1 MKSPQMSTLSKEAV
15 QEFGALLLLDHLM
28 RYELLQVEKVELED
42 IIDQLENGV
51 AELKKGFFRSDEQEQ
66 ELSYEKEELREA
78 KKALSEVEQE
88 MEENRHCRL
97 NIALA
102 ETDDEGLESLLN
114 FMESRG
120 TLTVEED
127 NYYKATDKGHEVY
140 QDLVK
145 QLEAYVTHFEVYAY
159 VDLEQGIFG
168 DPETDLLEGDKWSD
182 LRVAVAEHK
191 GIDPY
196 RVVFLAMLSAETF
209 YENPDWKFD
218 LSMGTLFQEMK
229 QIVLEQLHVDDLGYS
244 DSEGKVSGE
253 EVIRDIIEQGSEL
266 VAKRKSR
273 EQEIKGRKQAEE
285 SPDEQVIT
293 TTYYWYT

>member
-1 MKSPQMSTLSKEAV
+1 MKSPQMSTFSKEIV

-28 RYELLQVEKVELED
+28 RYELLQSEKVELED
-42 IIDQLENGV
+42 IIDQLEIVV

-78 KKALSEVEQE
+78 KNALSEVEQE

-127 NYYKATDKGHEVY
+127 NFYKATDKGHEVY

-145 QLEAYVTHFEVYAY
+145 QLEAYVMHFEVYAY

-168 DPETDLLEGDKWSD
+168 DPEKDLLEGEKWSD

-229 QIVLEQLHVDDLGYS
+229 QIVLEQLHMDDLGYS
-244 DSEGKVSGE
+244 DSEGEVSGE
-253 EVIRDIIEQGSEL
+253 EIIRDIIEQGSEL
-266 VAKRKSR
+266 VAKRTSR
-273 EQEIKGRKQAEE
+273 EQENKGRKQEEE

-293 TTYYWYT
+293 TTYYC

>member
-1 MKSPQMSTLSKEAV
+1 MKSPQMSTLSKEAL

-28 RYELLQVEKVELED
+28 RYELLQVEKVELEEL
-42 IIDQLENGV
+42 IDQLENGI

-88 MEENRHCRL
+88 MGENRHCRL

-168 DPETDLLEGDKWSD
+168 DPETDLLEGEKWSD

-273 EQEIKGRKQAEE
+273 KQEIKGRKQAEE

-293 TTYYWYT
+293 TTYYW

>member
-209 YENPDWKFD
+209 YENSDWKFD

-253 EVIRDIIEQGSEL
+253 EVIRDIIEHGSEL

-273 EQEIKGRKQAEE
+273 EQSEE

-293 TTYYWYT
+293 TTYYW

>member
-1 MKSPQMSTLSKEAV
+1 MKSPQMSTLSKEVV

-28 RYELLQVEKVELED
+28 RYELLQIEKVELED

-266 VAKRKSR
+266 AAKRKSR

-293 TTYYWYT
+293 TTYYW

>member
-1 MKSPQMSTLSKEAV
+1 MKSPQMSTLSKEAL

-28 RYELLQVEKVELED
+28 RYELLQIEKVELED

-88 MEENRHCRL
+88 MEENRHFRL

-102 ETDDEGLESLLN
+102 ETDDGGLESLLN

-229 QIVLEQLHVDDLGYS
+229 QIVLEQLHLDDLGYS

-266 VAKRKSR
+266 AAKRKSR
-273 EQEIKGRKQAEE
+273 EQKIKGRKQAEE

-293 TTYYWYT
+293 TTYYW

>member
-42 IIDQLENGV
+42 IIDQLEIGV

-168 DPETDLLEGDKWSD
+168 DPETDLLEGEKWSD

-266 VAKRKSR
+266 VAQRKSR

-293 TTYYWYT
+293 TTYYW

>member
-1 MKSPQMSTLSKEAV
+1 MSTLSKEAV

-266 VAKRKSR
+266 AAKRKSR

-293 TTYYWYT
+293 NTYYW

>member
-42 IIDQLENGV
+42 MIDQLENGV

-88 MEENRHCRL
+88 MEENRHCRM
-97 NIALA
+97 NIALV

-168 DPETDLLEGDKWSD
+168 DPEKDLLESEKWSD
-182 LRVAVAEHK
+182 LRVAVAEFK

-218 LSMGTLFQEMK
+218 LSMGTLFQEME
-229 QIVLEQLHVDDLGYS
+229 QIVEEQLHVDELGYC
-244 DSEGKVSGE
+244 DSEGEFSGE
-253 EVIRDIIEQGSEL
+253 EVIHDIIKQGSEL
-266 VAKRKSR
+266 AAKRKR
-273 EQEIKGRKQAEE
+273 KDKGINGGKHLEE
-285 SPDEQVIT
+285 SSDEQVIT
-293 TTYYWYT
+293 TTYYL

>member
-1 MKSPQMSTLSKEAV
+1 MSKEAV

-28 RYELLQVEKVELED
+28 RYELLQIEKVELED

-78 KKALSEVEQE
+78 IKALSEVEQE

-114 FMESRG
+114 FMEGRG
-120 TLTVEED
+120 TLTVEDD
-127 NYYKATDKGHEVY
+127 NFYKATDKGHEVY

-168 DPETDLLEGDKWSD
+168 NPETDLLEGDKWSD

-218 LSMGTLFQEMK
+218 LSMGTLFQEME
-229 QIVLEQLHVDDLGYS
+229 QIALEQLHVDDLGYS
-244 DSEGKVSGE
+244 ESEDKVSGE
-253 EVIRDIIEQGSEL
+253 VVIRDIIEQGSEL
-266 VAKRKSR
+266 AAKRKSR

-293 TTYYWYT
+293 TTYYW

>member
-1 MKSPQMSTLSKEAV
+1 MKSPQMSTLSKEVV

-28 RYELLQVEKVELED
+28 RYELLQSEKVELED
-42 IIDQLENGV
+42 IIDQLEIVV

-78 KKALSEVEQE
+78 KNALSEVEQE

-127 NYYKATDKGHEVY
+127 NFYKATDKGHEVY

-145 QLEAYVTHFEVYAY
+145 QLEAYVMHFEVYAY

-244 DSEGKVSGE
+244 DSEGEVSGE
-253 EVIRDIIEQGSEL
+253 EIIRDIIEQGSEL
-266 VAKRKSR
+266 VAKRTSR
-273 EQEIKGRKQAEE
+273 EKENKGRKQEEE

-293 TTYYWYT
+293 TTYYC

>member
-28 RYELLQVEKVELED
+28 RYELLQIEKVELED

-78 KKALSEVEQE
+78 KKALSEVKQE
-88 MEENRHCRL
+88 MEENSHYRL

-229 QIVLEQLHVDDLGYS
+229 EIVLEQLHVDDLGYS
-244 DSEGKVSGE
+244 ESEGKVSGE

-266 VAKRKSR
+266 AAKRKSR

-293 TTYYWYT
+293 TTYYC

>member
-1 MKSPQMSTLSKEAV
+1 MRTLSKEAI

-28 RYELLQVEKVELED
+28 RYEMLQIEKVELED

-78 KKALSEVEQE
+78 KKALSDVEQD

-218 LSMGTLFQEMK
+218 LSMGTLFQEME
-229 QIVLEQLHVDDLGYS
+229 QIALEQLHVDDLGYS

-266 VAKRKSR
+266 AAKRKSR
-273 EQEIKGRKQAEE
+273 KQEIKVRKQAEE

-293 TTYYWYT
+293 TTYYW

>member
-1 MKSPQMSTLSKEAV
+1 MKSPQMSTLSKEAL

-28 RYELLQVEKVELED
+28 RYELLQIEKVELED
-42 IIDQLENGV
+42 IIDQLKNGV
-51 AELKKGFFRSDEQEQ
+51 VELKKGFFRSDEQEQ

-253 EVIRDIIEQGSEL
+253 EVIRDIIEQGIEL
-266 VAKRKSR
+266 VAEIKSR
-273 EQEIKGRKQAEE
+273 KQEIKGRKQTED

-293 TTYYWYT
+293 KTYYW

>member
-1 MKSPQMSTLSKEAV
+1 MKSPQMSTLSKEAI
-15 QEFGALLLLDHLM
+15 QEFGALLVLDHLM
-28 RYELLQVEKVELED
+28 RYELLQVEKLELED
-42 IIDQLENGV
+42 IIDQLKNGV

-78 KKALSEVEQE
+78 KKALSEVERE
-88 MEENRHCRL
+88 MEENSHCRL

-114 FMESRG
+114 FMERRG

-244 DSEGKVSGE
+244 DSEGEVSGE
-253 EVIRDIIEQGSEL
+253 EIIRDIIEQGSVL

-273 EQEIKGRKQAEE
+273 EQETKGRKQAEGI
-285 SPDEQVIT
+285 PDEQVIT
-293 TTYYWYT
+293 TTYYW

>member
-1 MKSPQMSTLSKEAV
+1 MKSPQMSTLSDEVV

-42 IIDQLENGV
+42 IIDQLEIGV
-51 AELKKGFFRSDEQEQ
+51 AEMKKGFFRSDEQEQ

-168 DPETDLLEGDKWSD
+168 DPETDLLEGEKWSD

-273 EQEIKGRKQAEE
+273 EQEIKGRKQAGE

-293 TTYYWYT
+293 TTYYW

>member
-266 VAKRKSR
+266 VAQRKCR

-293 TTYYWYT
+293 TTYYW

>member
-28 RYELLQVEKVELED
+28 RYELLQIEKVELED

-244 DSEGKVSGE
+244 ESEGKVSGE

-266 VAKRKSR
+266 AAKRKSR

-293 TTYYWYT
+293 TTYYW

>member
-28 RYELLQVEKVELED
+28 RYELLQIEKVELED

-66 ELSYEKEELREA
+66 ELFYEKEELREA

-266 VAKRKSR
+266 AAKRKSR

-293 TTYYWYT
+293 TTYYW

>member
-28 RYELLQVEKVELED
+28 RYELLQIEKVELED

-51 AELKKGFFRSDEQEQ
+51 AELTKGFFRSDEQEQ

-78 KKALSEVEQE
+78 KKALSDVEQD

-218 LSMGTLFQEMK
+218 LSMGTLFQEME
-229 QIVLEQLHVDDLGYS
+229 QIALEQLHVDDLGYS

-266 VAKRKSR
+266 VSKRKSR

-293 TTYYWYT
+293 TTYYW

>member
-229 QIVLEQLHVDDLGYS
+229 QLVLEQLHVDDLGYS

-273 EQEIKGRKQAEE
+273 KQEIKGRKQAEE

-293 TTYYWYT
+293 TTYYW

>member
-1 MKSPQMSTLSKEAV
+1 MKSSQMNTLSKEV
-15 QEFGALLLLDHLM
+15 VKEFGALLLLDYLM
-28 RYELLQVEKVELED
+28 RYELLQVEKVELTD
-42 IIDQLENGV
+42 IIDQLEIGV

-88 MEENRHCRL
+88 MEDNRHCRL

-120 TLTVEED
+120 TLTVDED

-168 DPETDLLEGDKWSD
+168 DPETDLLEGEKWSD

-244 DSEGKVSGE
+244 DSEGEVSGE

-266 VAKRKSR
+266 VAKRTSR
-273 EQEIKGRKQAEE
+273 EQENKGRKQEEE

-293 TTYYWYT
+293 TTYYL

>member
-1 MKSPQMSTLSKEAV
+1 MSILSKEAL

-28 RYELLQVEKVELED
+28 RYELLQLEKIELGD
-42 IIDQLENGV
+42 IIDRLENGV

-66 ELSYEKEELREA
+66 ELSYEKKELKEV
-78 KKALSEVEQE
+78 KKAFSEVEQE

-218 LSMGTLFQEMK
+218 LSMGTLFQEME
-229 QIVLEQLHVDDLGYS
+229 QIALEQLHVDDLGYS
-244 DSEGKVSGE
+244 ESEGKVSGE

-266 VAKRKSR
+266 AAKRKSR

-293 TTYYWYT
+293 ATYYW

>member
-1 MKSPQMSTLSKEAV
+1 MNSPQMSTLSKEAV

-266 VAKRKSR
+266 VAQRKSR

-293 TTYYWYT
+293 TTYYW

>member
-1 MKSPQMSTLSKEAV
+1 MKSPQMSTLSKEVV

-78 KKALSEVEQE
+78 KNALSEVEQE

-244 DSEGKVSGE
+244 DSEGEVSGE
-253 EVIRDIIEQGSEL
+253 EIIRDIIEQGSEL
-266 VAKRKSR
+266 VAKRTSR
-273 EQEIKGRKQAEE
+273 EQENKGRKQEEE

-293 TTYYWYT
+293 TTYYC

>member
-266 VAKRKSR
+266 VAQRKSR
-273 EQEIKGRKQAEE
+273 EQEIKGRKKAEE

-293 TTYYWYT
+293 TTYYW

>member
-1 MKSPQMSTLSKEAV
+1 MKSPQMSTLSKEVV

-42 IIDQLENGV
+42 IIDQLEIGV

-229 QIVLEQLHVDDLGYS
+229 KIVLEQLHVDDLDYS

-266 VAKRKSR
+266 VAQRISR

-293 TTYYWYT
+293 TTYYW

>member
-28 RYELLQVEKVELED
+28 RYELLQIEKVELED

-229 QIVLEQLHVDDLGYS
+229 QTVLEQLHVDDLGYS

-266 VAKRKSR
+266 AAKRKSR

-293 TTYYWYT
+293 TTYYW

>member
-28 RYELLQVEKVELED
+28 RYELLQIEKVELED

-218 LSMGTLFQEMK
+218 LSMGTLFQEME
-229 QIVLEQLHVDDLGYS
+229 QIALEQLHVDDLGYS
-244 DSEGKVSGE
+244 ESEGKVSGE

-266 VAKRKSR
+266 AAKRKSR

-285 SPDEQVIT
+285 SPDEKVIT
-293 TTYYWYT
+293 TTYYW

>member
-1 MKSPQMSTLSKEAV
+1 MKSPQMITFSKEII

-28 RYELLQVEKVELED
+28 RYELLQVEKLELED
-42 IIDQLENGV
+42 IIDQLEIGV
-51 AELKKGFFRSDEQEQ
+51 TELKKGFFRSDEQEQ

-78 KKALSEVEQE
+78 KKALCEVEQE
-88 MEENRHCRL
+88 MEVNRYCRL

-145 QLEAYVTHFEVYAY
+145 QLEAYVHHFEVYAY
-159 VDLEQGIFG
+159 VDLEHGIFG

-182 LRVAVAEHK
+182 LRVAVAEYK
-191 GIDPY
+191 DIDPY

-218 LSMGTLFQEMK
+218 LSMGTLFEEMK

-253 EVIRDIIEQGSEL
+253 EVIRDIIEQGSKL
-266 VAKRKSR
+266 VAQGKSR
-273 EQEIKGRKQAEE
+273 EQENKGRKQAEE
-285 SPDEQVIT
+285 SPDEQVIS
-293 TTYYWYT
+293 TTYYW

>member
-28 RYELLQVEKVELED
+28 RYELLQIEKVELED

-88 MEENRHCRL
+88 MGENRHCRL

-218 LSMGTLFQEMK
+218 LSMGTLFQEME
-229 QIVLEQLHVDDLGYS
+229 QIALEQLHVDDLGYS
-244 DSEGKVSGE
+244 ESEGKVSGE

-266 VAKRKSR
+266 AAKRKSR

-293 TTYYWYT
+293 TTYYW

>member
-1 MKSPQMSTLSKEAV
+1 M
-15 QEFGALLLLDHLM
+15 
-28 RYELLQVEKVELED
+28 
-42 IIDQLENGV
+42 
-51 AELKKGFFRSDEQEQ
+51 EQEI
-66 ELSYEKEELREA
+66 
-78 KKALSEVEQE
+78 
-88 MEENRHCRL
+88 EENRHCRL

-114 FMESRG
+114 FMERRG

-127 NYYKATDKGHEVY
+127 NYYKATDKGHKVY

-168 DPETDLLEGDKWSD
+168 DPEKDLLEGEKWSD

-244 DSEGKVSGE
+244 DSEGEVSGE
-253 EVIRDIIEQGSEL
+253 EIIRDIIEQGSEL
-266 VAKRKSR
+266 VTKRTSR
-273 EQEIKGRKQAEE
+273 EQENKGRKQEEE

-293 TTYYWYT
+293 TTYYC

>member
-1 MKSPQMSTLSKEAV
+1 MKSPQMSTLSKEVV

-42 IIDQLENGV
+42 IIDQLEIGV

-244 DSEGKVSGE
+244 DSEGKVPGE

-273 EQEIKGRKQAEE
+273 EQEIKGSKQTEE

-293 TTYYWYT
+293 TTYYW

>member
-1 MKSPQMSTLSKEAV
+1 MEAL

-28 RYELLQVEKVELED
+28 RYELLQIEKVELED

-88 MEENRHCRL
+88 MEENHHCRL

-266 VAKRKSR
+266 VTKRKSR

-293 TTYYWYT
+293 KTYYW

>member
-28 RYELLQVEKVELED
+28 RYELLQIEKVELED

-168 DPETDLLEGDKWSD
+168 DSETDLLEGDKWSD

-196 RVVFLAMLSAETF
+196 RVVFLAMMSAETF

-218 LSMGTLFQEMK
+218 LSMGTLFDEME
-229 QIVLEQLHVDDLGYS
+229 QIVQEQLCVEDLGYKGE
-244 DSEGKVSGE
+244 EGQVSGE
-253 EVIRDIIEQGSEL
+253 DVIQDIIDQGRRLASEKRQQEKEIEENEQIE
-266 VAKRKSR
+266 
-273 EQEIKGRKQAEE
+273 AE
-285 SPDEQVIT
+285 PDEQVIRS
-293 TTYYWYT
+293 TYYV

>member
-1 MKSPQMSTLSKEAV
+1 MKSPQMSTLSKEVV

-42 IIDQLENGV
+42 IIDQLEIGV

-66 ELSYEKEELREA
+66 ELSYEKEELREV

-293 TTYYWYT
+293 TTYYW